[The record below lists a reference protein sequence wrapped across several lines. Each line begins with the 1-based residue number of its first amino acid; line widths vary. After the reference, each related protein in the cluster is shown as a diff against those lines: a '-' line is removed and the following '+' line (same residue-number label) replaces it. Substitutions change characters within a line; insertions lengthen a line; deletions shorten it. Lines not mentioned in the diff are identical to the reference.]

1 MTKYKR
7 WIKDFFFTVFILL
20 TSYFLSFC
28 IQFGFE
34 TNTMTPS
41 IFILGVFFTS
51 LKTNGYFWGIFASLV
66 SVILVNFTFT
76 LPHFKIDLMNPVNL
90 VAAIVMLLVAI
101 MASALTT
108 QMKQQ
113 EKIKAESEKERMR
126 GNLLRAVSHDLR
138 TPLTSIYGASSVI
151 IDNYDFLSREQQ
163 IKLLEEIHEDSQ
175 WLIRMVEN
183 LLSVTR
189 IDDGIA
195 RINKEAVV
203 LEELVDIVLVKFHK
217 HYPNQK
223 IQIEIPDDFISIPM
237 DAMLIEQVLINIL
250 ENAMIHAKGMTE
262 LCLTVHIEEE
272 KAVFE
277 VADNGCGISEERLP
291 KIFSGYSE
299 GENTPTDGTRNNM
312 GIGLSVCSTIIK
324 AHGSEMYV
332 KNRDTG
338 GAVFGF
344 SLELE
349 DENE

>member
-1 MTKYKR
+1 
-7 WIKDFFFTVFILL
+7 
-20 TSYFLSFC
+20 
-28 IQFGFE
+28 
-34 TNTMTPS
+34 
-41 IFILGVFFTS
+41 
-51 LKTNGYFWGIFASLV
+51 
-66 SVILVNFTFT
+66 
-76 LPHFKIDLMNPVNL
+76 
-90 VAAIVMLLVAI
+90 
-101 MASALTT
+101 
-108 QMKQQ
+108 
-113 EKIKAESEKERMR
+113 
-126 GNLLRAVSHDLR
+126 
-138 TPLTSIYGASSVI
+138 
-151 IDNYDFLSREQQ
+151 
-163 IKLLEEIHEDSQ
+163 
-175 WLIRMVEN
+175 MVEN

-324 AHGSEMYV
+324 AHGSEIYA